1 MGRPPLEIKRDRQF
15 NVGLTKREHELL
27 QRRAARAGMRPVDYG
42 RARLLGEWRVTAQE
56 ASGGAHLDPLL
67 LNALIRLG
75 NNLNQI
81 ARRLNTLGQ
90 PAPATLSAL
99 LEEIR
104 RLIAQGVARGS

>member
-15 NVGLTKREHELL
+15 NVGLTAREHELL
-27 QRRAARAGMRPVDYG
+27 HARAARAGMRPVDYG

-56 ASGGAHLDPLL
+56 ASGAVHLDPLL

-81 ARRLNTLGQ
+81 ARRLNTVGQ
-90 PAPATLSAL
+90 PSPSTLEPL
-99 LEEIR
+99 LAEIR
-104 RLIAQGVARGS
+104 RLIALGVTRGS